1 MSGDGIDRPGSS
13 AEITAF
19 TPGQA
24 DGGPLGLLPRLSL
37 RQARVESRIARTG
50 PGVGVEAAVGWLAEA
65 LGVPVEVGRPEAV
78 WRAAGLRRSGLV
90 AQWAWARLGTQIAVG
105 IETPLAHA
113 IVDRLLGFDRL
124 PVEGRLP
131 LSPVEWGVLT
141 FVCVEAVNRLAGA
154 GDGPFG
160 AWDFTVE
167 RVGPDPF
174 DTSAI
179 GRVVTLRWP
188 LRVGTVDGSV
198 RLWLSEAFLTRW
210 LAVQP
215 AAPPDVPPD
224 RRAKLAGLA
233 GVWHAEAG
241 TIDLPRGLS
250 TVRPGGVLPLAA
262 TGLRGSPASPA
273 GPVRL
278 TLRLG
283 GDGGTFHIDAEPV
296 PLSGGAR
303 LSVTAPFHHE
313 PTPREALPVS
323 PTPTPAHPDPDAA
336 PAPDVP
342 VTLAV
347 ELGRVNLTLARLA
360 DLRPGDVVELGR
372 HSREPVELT
381 SGGRLVARGEL
392 VQIDTELGVRVT
404 HVFL

>member
-1 MSGDGIDRPGSS
+1 VSGDDHAGPGSS

-19 TPGQA
+19 TPGQD

-37 RQARVESRIARTG
+37 RQARLESRFVRTG
-50 PGVGVEAAVGWLAEA
+50 PGAGLDGAIGWLSDSLGVGVEVG
-65 LGVPVEVGRPEAV
+65 PPEAA

-90 AQWAWARLGTQIAVG
+90 AQWTWARLGTRLALG

-113 IVDRLLGFDRL
+113 VVDRLLGFDRL
-124 PVEGRLP
+124 PAEGRLP
-131 LSPVEWGVLT
+131 LSPVEWGILT
-141 FVCVEAVNRLAGA
+141 FVCVEAVNRLADA
-154 GDGPFG
+154 DDGPFG
-160 AWDFTVE
+160 AWDFTVD

-174 DTSAI
+174 DTSAV

-188 LRVGTVDGSV
+188 LRVGTVRGSIRV
-198 RLWLSEAFLTRW
+198 WLSEAFLTRW

-215 AAPPDVPPD
+215 PAPPDVPPD
-224 RRAKLAGLA
+224 RRARFADLAGE
-233 GVWHAEAG
+233 WHAEAG
-241 TIDLPRGLS
+241 TVALPRGLS
-250 TVRPGGVLPLAA
+250 TVRPGGVLPLPA
-262 TGLRGSPASPA
+262 TGLRGSPANPS
-273 GPVRL
+273 GLVRL
-278 TLRLG
+278 TLQLS
-283 GDGGTFHIDAEPV
+283 GDGGSFHIEAEPV
-296 PLSGGAR
+296 PLSGGGR
-303 LSVTAPFHHE
+303 LTVTAPIQHE

-323 PTPTPAHPDPDAA
+323 QHSAPPHPEPNAA

-392 VQIDTELGVRVT
+392 VQIDTELGVKVT